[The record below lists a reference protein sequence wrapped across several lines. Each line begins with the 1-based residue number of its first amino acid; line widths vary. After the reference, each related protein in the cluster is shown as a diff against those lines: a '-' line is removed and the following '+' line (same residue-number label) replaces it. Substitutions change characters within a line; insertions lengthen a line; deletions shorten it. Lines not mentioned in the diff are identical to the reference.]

1 MLGNLGT
8 RTQFLRVDEV
18 VSVTGVSK
26 ATIRRMEL
34 AGSFPR
40 RRKISIRSVGWLA
53 AEVEDWIIARQKA
66 DLYDKSVA

>member
-1 MLGNLGT
+1 
-8 RTQFLRVDEV
+8 
-18 VSVTGVSK
+18 
-26 ATIRRMEL
+26 MEL